1 MGNRFETQD
10 KLIAATRQILI
21 SDGIEGCTLENIC
34 SRAGFTRGAFYS
46 NFATKESLLGAL
58 AEDEYANLIDRL
70 REQVQ
75 KWAANPHHVVE
86 SRVNAQGDAD
96 GANQHLVM
104 EDLLFEALDA
114 IGVDKELYVIHSELL
129 TRSVRDA
136 DWGARLLDLNK
147 EFIAELS
154 NVLTVILQAVGRQPT
169 QSIRALTHSVVGLVM
184 RAAGIAAWRTAAY
197 DHPREYRLPQSHF
210 ETVAVSEEKTSIADS
225 PARDIVEMIL
235 ILLYAASEPS

>member
-1 MGNRFETQD
+1 MGSRFETQD
-10 KLIAATRQILI
+10 KLIAATREILI
-21 SDGIEGCTLENIC
+21 VDGIEGCTLENIC

-75 KWAANPHHVVE
+75 KWAANPK
-86 SRVNAQGDAD
+86 RVAKSCAVDSDAPRN
-96 GANQHLVM
+96 GADQHLVM

-114 IGVDKELYVIHSELL
+114 IGIDKELYVIHSELL

-136 DWGARLLDLNK
+136 DWGSRLLDLNS

-154 NVLTVILQAVGRQPT
+154 NVLTAILNAAGRTPT
-169 QSIRALTHSVVGLVM
+169 KSIRALTHAVVGLVM
-184 RAAGIAAWRTAAY
+184 RAAGIDAWRTAARE
-197 DHPREYRLPQSHF
+197 HPHEYRRVQAAHNADN
-210 ETVAVSEEKTSIADS
+210 ERKSIAES

-235 ILLYAASEPS
+235 ILMYAASEPK

>member
-10 KLIAATRQILI
+10 KLIAATREILI
-21 SDGIEGCTLENIC
+21 ADGIEGCTLENIC

-70 REQVQ
+70 REQVRQ
-75 KWAANPHHVVE
+75 WATNPKRVE
-86 SRVNAQGDAD
+86 QCRADAGRDVD
-96 GANQHLVM
+96 GPNGHLVM

-114 IGVDKELYVIHSELL
+114 VGLDKELYVIHSELL

-154 NVLTVILQAVGRQPT
+154 NVLTAILEAAGRQPT
-169 QSIRALTHSVVGLVM
+169 HSIRALTHSVVGLVM
-184 RAAGIAAWRTAAY
+184 RAAGIAAWRTAAH
-197 DHPREYRLPQSHF
+197 DHPREYRLPQPHP
-210 ETVAVSEEKTSIADS
+210 ETDATGEEKTSVADS

-235 ILLYAASEPS
+235 ILMYAASEPT